1 MVESPDP
8 DDTSWNYLDLQPW
21 ERKYRPESFKTVVG
35 NPAIVHRIKAYSQS
49 PDFPNFLLTGPTGV
63 GNSTLVELLLQRLSD
78 ADPSQQH
85 LYLNGHLSRSRG
97 VITERVRPFLR
108 TEFNSSAPPI
118 IVIDQLDGLI
128 ESAHAALHAIMS
140 TTEPECRII
149 ACTTAPEAVPSR
161 LQSLFARYDLTP
173 INRTDIATRLSTIAT
188 EEDLTLT
195 TKAMQALARNA
206 SGDLRQAINSLQA
219 VAAADGLI
227 GLDDVNEIS
236 NAVPQDAVEQMLQD
250 ALQGE
255 LTESIEQAEELVTG
269 GTHVTAVLT
278 TAHDIARH
286 GEFTETTR
294 AHLLD
299 EVGEAKYRADQSA
312 PPEVQLF
319 SFLSSIALA
328 AE

>member
-1 MVESPDP
+1 MADSPGA
-8 DDTSWNYLDLQPW
+8 DDTRWNDLDLQPW
-21 ERKYRPESFKTVVG
+21 ERKHRPDSFKTVVG
-35 NPAIVHRIKAYSQS
+35 NPAIVDRMKAYSQA
-49 PDFPNFLLTGPTGV
+49 PDFPNLLLTGPTGV
-63 GNSTLVELLLQRLSD
+63 GKSTLVELLLQRLSD

-85 LYLNGHLSRSRG
+85 LHLNGHVSRARFN
-97 VITERVRPFLR
+97 ITDRVRSFLR
-108 TEFNSSAPPI
+108 TDFNSTAPPI
-118 IVIDQLDGLI
+118 IVIDQIDGFT
-128 ESAHAALHAIMS
+128 EFAHAALHSIMS
-140 TTEPECRII
+140 AVESKCRVI
-149 ACTTAPEAVPSR
+149 ACTTAPETVPSR

-173 INRTDIATRLSTIAT
+173 INPTGIATRLSTIAT
-188 EEDLTLT
+188 EEDLTIMP
-195 TKAMQALARNA
+195 KAIQALAKNA
-206 SGDLRQAINSLQA
+206 DGDLRQAINSLQA
-219 VAAADGLI
+219 VAAADGPI
-227 GLDDVNEIS
+227 GLDDVNEVS

-269 GTHVTAVLT
+269 GTLVTAVLT

-294 AHLLD
+294 AHLLE

-312 PPEVQLF
+312 TPEVQLF